1 MGSHKKSPKKKKQAP
16 REYSL
21 EVGTEPTFSNMERS
35 SVRQGTQDS
44 DESWLRYYLA
54 DNTPTPLPKKKQ
66 VIKPQPKGSEDIPL
80 ISPEKLKIKPSRQSS
95 VANIKSKG
103 TGPHDNKLAKAQGT
117 YREPSLRRGSGM
129 PFDTPNAFR
138 KIPSTET
145 SNTRHDETQSTESV
159 AGHSTKNS
167 QPSSGQK
174 ANGNDPYGIDR
185 PKAQRG
191 DLNPVGHHPLAI
203 VKKTAPVQNNA
214 PPRPANK
221 KDDEKQDEATEN
233 LKSKKREDPVTRSS
247 DYIPNE
253 KESILKIC
261 FTLKD
266 IYFSQPKYHEQ
277 EFWEAVACQLP
288 IHSQYKDN
296 WKNLKHMVDRWCR
309 ARRHELR
316 DGTLDKSTNAGIELH
331 ALIDQWNSV
340 YATRFCRENR
350 GFLNFVDERPVEQP
364 LDVPEPTAPRCK
376 PGTSMTDFDEK
387 IWPAV
392 KEILIPFAESKIV
405 ELIENKLQG
414 RIDEL
419 QSLVRAPTLKGNSS
433 PETYYAYLNY
443 LRGRIHAT
451 GKSSTLIRESEA
463 VISLIADLLPS
474 AEMNL
479 RQQLV
484 GDVEEHDGGSGMS
497 EHEGHDESHED
508 IEDDEDAVSCYQPS
522 ILDSIEPRTPIVTP
536 RVMAQLRKY
545 ENIYVEALRVAEA
558 HQEVE
563 DEALQSLDDNG
574 HGRNAPADAIKGLAI
589 RNKSTGLAAPNTP
602 EGPARKKQC
611 LKEHQLGSSPPSSP
625 NSPFP
630 SVEQLFSSSMG
641 RESSA
646 ITQPTP
652 VPPRSS
658 FGATKKRKNP
668 YDFGENGSPAPKA
681 TLHSQESPGLFVT
694 PDPSLSGRSDRLFKF
709 KKSVSRS
716 VVLGKKRASE
726 NEKYAEVSRFREET
740 AEYQALSPNE
750 RETMMYRAIKEMRKQ

>member
-1 MGSHKKSPKKKKQAP
+1 M
-16 REYSL
+16 
-21 EVGTEPTFSNMERS
+21 
-35 SVRQGTQDS
+35 
-44 DESWLRYYLA
+44 
-54 DNTPTPLPKKKQ
+54 
-66 VIKPQPKGSEDIPL
+66 
-80 ISPEKLKIKPSRQSS
+80 
-95 VANIKSKG
+95 
-103 TGPHDNKLAKAQGT
+103 
-117 YREPSLRRGSGM
+117 
-129 PFDTPNAFR
+129 
-138 KIPSTET
+138 
-145 SNTRHDETQSTESV
+145 
-159 AGHSTKNS
+159 
-167 QPSSGQK
+167 
-174 ANGNDPYGIDR
+174 
-185 PKAQRG
+185 
-191 DLNPVGHHPLAI
+191 
-203 VKKTAPVQNNA
+203 KKTAPVQNNA
-214 PPRPANK
+214 PPRLANK
-221 KDDEKQDEATEN
+221 KDDAEQDEATEN
-233 LKSKKREDPVTRSS
+233 HKPEKREDPVARPS

-266 IYFSQPKYHEQ
+266 IYFSQPKHHEQ
-277 EFWEAVACQLP
+277 EFWETVASKLP
-288 IHSQYKDN
+288 INSQYKDN

-376 PGTSMTDFDEK
+376 PGTLMTDFDEK

-414 RIDEL
+414 RVDEL
-419 QSLVRAPTLKGNSS
+419 ESLIRAPTLKGNSS
-433 PETYYAYLNY
+433 PETYYAYLNH

-484 GDVEEHDGGSGMS
+484 GDVEEHDGDSGMS
-497 EHEGHDESHED
+497 ENEGHDESQED
-508 IEDDEDAVSCYQPS
+508 IEDEEDAVPCYQPS

-545 ENIYVEALRVAEA
+545 ENRYVEALRVAEA
-558 HQEVE
+558 QQEVE

-574 HGRNAPADAIKGLAI
+574 HGRNVPAEAIKGLAI

-602 EGPARKKQC
+602 EGRAKKRQC

-625 NSPFP
+625 TSPFP

-681 TLHSQESPGLFVT
+681 ALHAQESPGLFVT

-716 VVLGKKRASE
+716 VALGKKRASE
-726 NEKYAEVSRFREET
+726 NEKYAEASRFREET